1 MSADQG
7 LGDGAPDHTDA
18 SGTSP
23 PARRRVTQRQAAF
36 LSAAFA
42 VFGAI
47 ASVAQLVSSTWQ
59 TLLVT
64 LLIVL
69 AVGLVVF
76 GVWWT
81 TSRGRQIASLSFRLL
96 AALILGALLL
106 GAGGTAGARWML
118 DSRPVKS
125 QSGSGTGTSWSP
137 TVGPQ
142 NQTPAAPTSAAPS
155 TSPTSTS
162 EPPPSSPSTTPSA
175 SVGPP
180 PPLKI
185 CSGLFQAEV
194 RIEPTQEAFDVVASY
209 GCRAPDTDR
218 PWVFVRLTG
227 VGEHETT
234 NYYALE
240 EFTGHPSPY
249 RFHSKPV
256 DRNPSKC
263 YLVVVFTGANPTKK
277 EFVNR
282 LPSNAR
288 QASSCV
294 Q

>member
-1 MSADQG
+1 VRQ
-7 LGDGAPDHTDA
+7 
-18 SGTSP
+18 
-23 PARRRVTQRQAAF
+23 RRAAF

-47 ASVAQLVSSTWQ
+47 ASVAQLVSSTWR

-64 LLIVL
+64 LLVVL

-96 AALILGALLL
+96 AALIVGALLL
-106 GAGGTAGARWML
+106 GAGGTAGARWIL
-118 DSRPVKS
+118 DSRTVRS
-125 QSGSGTGTSWSP
+125 QSGPGTGTPWPP
-137 TVGPQ
+137 TAGPQ
-142 NQTPAAPTSAAPS
+142 SQTPAPTAPTSTAPS
-155 TSPTSTS
+155 TSPTSTP
-162 EPPPSSPSTTPSA
+162 EPPTPSSPSTALSA
-175 SVGPP
+175 TVGSP

-185 CSGLFQAEV
+185 CSAPFQAEV
-194 RIEPTQEAFDVVASY
+194 KIEPTQEAFDVVASY
-209 GCRAPDTDR
+209 GCRAPDNDH
-218 PWVFVRLTG
+218 PWVFVRLSG

-240 EFTGHPSPY
+240 EFTGQPSPY

-277 EFVNR
+277 EYVDR